1 MKEQIIVTIGREHG
15 SGGHYIASMLAERLG
30 IKLYDKEIVEETV
43 RDSGYDKELVQK
55 MDEKP
60 VNVFFYRRIGE
71 YSNSPEENVQ
81 EQEFNLLRKRAD
93 AGESF
98 VAVGRCSDWVL
109 KDNPN
114 TVRVFIRGDKDA
126 KVARIMTTDK
136 VSEKEA
142 GDIVKEID
150 RRRKAYHNYYSDL
163 KWGDSRGY
171 DICVNS
177 SRIGIEETVDTLL
190 QYVSSFRNKQ

>member
-98 VAVGRCSDWVL
+98 VAVGR
-109 KDNPN
+109 
-114 TVRVFIRGDKDA
+114 
-126 KVARIMTTDK
+126 
-136 VSEKEA
+136 
-142 GDIVKEID
+142 
-150 RRRKAYHNYYSDL
+150 
-163 KWGDSRGY
+163 
-171 DICVNS
+171 
-177 SRIGIEETVDTLL
+177 
-190 QYVSSFRNKQ
+190 